1 MSESI
6 ETETVID
13 NLTKSPTT
21 NVTLEKQDG
30 KPAGLTIVTEASEED
45 TATTI
50 TEPYIKKK
58 I

>member
-6 ETETVID
+6 ETEAVID
-13 NLTKSPTT
+13 NLTKSSTI
-21 NVTLEKQDG
+21 NVTSENQDG

-50 TEPYIKKK
+50 TEPYITKK
-58 I
+58 